1 MKIPFIIETQ
11 FNKIFKPQLVSI
23 IETRIDGRK
32 SKKFYGKSLVAN
44 FLQNIYANFN
54 QTSTNF
60 ADPPAIY
67 LNRFSSKNTVNANV
81 SVNSHFGRIDGGAGA
96 LNRGIILGTG
106 TTAPAPSNFSIET
119 IINHGSGA
127 GQLNY
132 GAQQGIMGTTITG
145 SLTEFTINRTY
156 NNNSGGSITVNE
168 CAIYADYGGSVIC
181 IYRDLISPGDTINNG
196 QVYDVLITFQITT

>member
-54 QTSTNF
+54 QNSTNF

-67 LNRFSSKNTVNANV
+67 LNRSYSKNTVNGNV
-81 SVNSHFGRIDGGAGA
+81 LVNNQFGRIDGGAGA
-96 LNRGIILGTG
+96 LNRGIIIGTG
-106 TTAPAPSNFSIET
+106 TTAPQPSNIAIET

-127 GQLNY
+127 GQMNY